1 MVFVKLF
8 YNGKEVCRSK
18 AHPLSQK
25 FTVKI
30 GQRFAVRILEWPE
43 SLMLEIH
50 EETGTLTKNNLLVTG
65 IYLPLP
71 DSYVSLGYD
80 DSNIQS

>member
-1 MVFVKLF
+1 MRIAAVKRSMVFVKLY

-18 AHPLSQK
+18 SHPLSQK

-30 GQRFAVRILEWPE
+30 NQRFAIRILEWPE

-50 EETGTLTKNNLLVTG
+50 EETGSLSKNILVPG

-71 DSYVSLGYD
+71 DS
-80 DSNIQS
+80 